1 MHGASS
7 IAALPRVQTSLAVV
21 ERLLGNLIKPAKCL
35 QSNDGP
41 YATCALATL
50 LIRWDLLLMTEIT
63 ETQKMQAN
71 DGVLPPHEALNI
83 VSRSVATTRQND
95 TVMTGDA
102 PFSALDDRHHQ
113 THPILTDSEIER
125 MKHFGTLQ
133 TYRSGEQLLESGV
146 PVPGMFVLLSG
157 RISITR
163 RDGLGRVSEVLEQQ
177 PRRFVAEIGQLS
189 GRPSLVDGHAVG
201 DVTVILIPPERLRAL
216 LVAEAELGERIM
228 RSLILRR
235 VRLIERGTGPILLG
249 KSDDARLILLQG
261 FLSRNGH
268 PHTVIDT
275 DTDPDAIQLLE
286 RMSRSDAD
294 LPLVICPDGTVL
306 RAPDENQLASQLGW
320 LPEFDPEHTYDVAI
334 VGAGPAG
341 LATAVYAASEGL
353 SVAVFDSRA
362 PGGQAGASSRIEN
375 YLGFPTGISGQ
386 ALAGRAFVQAQKFGA
401 HIAIPLQIKALH
413 CDCLPV
419 EIELMDGRR
428 IASHTV
434 VIATGAAYR
443 KPAIVGLEKFEGH
456 GTYYWASPVEARLC
470 KGAEV
475 ALVGGGNSAGQAI
488 VYLASH
494 ASHVHVLIR
503 AQGLEASMSRY
514 LIDRIAALRNVTL
527 HRRTAIESMEG
538 EGGALST
545 LNCTTPEGP
554 LTLHVRH
561 LFLFTGANPNTSW
574 LQGCSVDT
582 DQGGF
587 VLTGNAVAGSTIY
600 ITTTLETSVPGV
612 FAIGDVRS
620 ASTKRVAAAVGEGAA
635 VVSQIHGVLAAR
647 QELAQRANATPA

>member
-1 MHGASS
+1 
-7 IAALPRVQTSLAVV
+7 
-21 ERLLGNLIKPAKCL
+21 
-35 QSNDGP
+35 
-41 YATCALATL
+41 
-50 LIRWDLLLMTEIT
+50 MTEIT

-582 DQGGF
+582 D
-587 VLTGNAVAGSTIY
+587 
-600 ITTTLETSVPGV
+600 
-612 FAIGDVRS
+612 R
-620 ASTKRVAAAVGEGAA
+620 
-635 VVSQIHGVLAAR
+635 VVSC
-647 QELAQRANATPA
+647 

>member
-1 MHGASS
+1 
-7 IAALPRVQTSLAVV
+7 
-21 ERLLGNLIKPAKCL
+21 
-35 QSNDGP
+35 
-41 YATCALATL
+41 
-50 LIRWDLLLMTEIT
+50 MTEIT

-514 LIDRIAALRNVTL
+514 LIDRIAALPNVTL

-574 LQGCSVDT
+574 LQGCSVNT

-600 ITTTLETSVPGV
+600 RTTTLETSVPGV

>member
-1 MHGASS
+1 MAS
-7 IAALPRVQTSLAVV
+7 AV
-21 ERLLGNLIKPAKCL
+21 KA
-35 QSNDGP
+35 
-41 YATCALATL
+41 
-50 LIRWDLLLMTEIT
+50 
-63 ETQKMQAN
+63 
-71 DGVLPPHEALNI
+71 
-83 VSRSVATTRQND
+83 
-95 TVMTGDA
+95 DA
-102 PFSALDDRHHQ
+102 PFSSLDDRHLQ
-113 THPILTDSEIER
+113 AHPLLSDSEIER
-125 MKHFGTLQ
+125 MRAFGIEQHFQ
-133 TYRSGEQLLESGV
+133 AGERLLESGM

-163 RDGLGRVSEVLEQQ
+163 RDGLGRVNEVMEQQ
-177 PRRFVAEIGQLS
+177 PGRFVAEIGQLS

-268 PHTVIDT
+268 PHTVIDA
-275 DTDPDAIQLLE
+275 DTDPDAILLLE
-286 RMSRSDAD
+286 RMARSDAD

-320 LPEFDPEHTYDVAI
+320 LPEFDPAHTYDVAI

-401 HIAIPLQIKALH
+401 HIAIPTQIKALH
-413 CDCLPV
+413 CDRVPI
-419 EIELMDGRR
+419 EIELMNGQHV
-428 IASHTV
+428 ASHTV

-443 KPAIVGLEKFEGH
+443 KPAIAGLERFEGH
-456 GTYYWASPVEARLC
+456 GTYYWASPVEAKLC
-470 KGAEV
+470 KGCEV
-475 ALVGGGNSAGQAI
+475 ALVGGGNSAGQAV

-494 ASHVHVLIR
+494 ASHVHLLIR
-503 AQGLEASMSRY
+503 SEGLETSMSRY
-514 LIDRIAALRNVTL
+514 LIDRIAALPNVTL
-527 HRRTAIESMEG
+527 HRRTSIESMAG
-538 EGGALST
+538 DGDALSA
-545 LNCTTPEGP
+545 LNCTTPNGP
-554 LTLHVRH
+554 LTLEVRH

-574 LQGCSVDT
+574 LDGCSVNT

-587 VLTGNAVAGSTIY
+587 VLTGSAVAGSVAYGTKS
-600 ITTTLETSVPGV
+600 LETSVPGV

-620 ASTKRVAAAVGEGAA
+620 ESTKRVAAAVGEGAA
-635 VVSQIHGVLAAR
+635 VVSQIHGVLGAR
-647 QELAQRANATPA
+647 QALAQRANATPA